1 ICPTEGECFS
11 KFVLRLRNQIQKC
24 DFGTTKT
31 EVEEISLKDKI
42 IDSWAGVNLK
52 KKLLEKEYTLSQ
64 V

>member
-1 ICPTEGECFS
+1 ICPTEGECFA
-11 KFVLRLRNQIQKC
+11 KFVLRLRNQIRKC
-24 DFGTTKT
+24 DFGTTKA

-52 KKLLEKEYTLSQ
+52 KKFLEKEYTLSQ